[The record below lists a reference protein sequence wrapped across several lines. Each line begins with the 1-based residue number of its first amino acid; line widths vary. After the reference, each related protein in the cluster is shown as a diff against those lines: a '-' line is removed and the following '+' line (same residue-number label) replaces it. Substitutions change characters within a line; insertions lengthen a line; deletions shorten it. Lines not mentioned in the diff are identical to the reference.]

1 MPTKGDFVRGI
12 VEAVNER
19 SATVLLDSGHRAAL
33 SWSNFTKQADYKP
46 QPDAAS
52 SSSPEGQ
59 PLPSLP
65 LAAGD
70 KVWACVLQVP
80 KPDGKDGACVQLSTA
95 ALEVRPGDMLRQPK
109 HVMAGLEQW
118 AARGGRTPLQEW
130 RGRLEL
136 EQFVLGNAGGGKG
149 SKSTTAA
156 AAAAAVAE
164 PAAPSAVWGPGS
176 WGLPLAPLPGRGDC
190 VRGSVT
196 SVKPYGVF
204 LRLDSRHDGFIPLS
218 QVRSGKWREGRERG
232 IQLVGH
238 PPLARF
244 IHYGCFT
251 MQMYLNPPCVQIS
264 KSYTEGQ
271 SLVQQ
276 GPLKRGDAVVAL
288 IRRLNEDEEDEEEA
302 PQGRGV
308 DRDGEEEGA
317 PPAVRRRQPR
327 GWDTSSSKAG
337 AAAPAVA
344 GGRRPKA
351 TATAAGA
358 AATPDTLLF
367 VLSTRVLEAEEGLIR
382 RSLEDYNSR

>member
-1 MPTKGDFVRGI
+1 MRNICTAPRGNRRWGPCNTVCVVTVTSCWLNCVMAMFHASRSAAAVSASVSSATNPTQHEAEPAHDAAPTPASPTHGSTAASGPMPTKGDFVRGI

-136 EQFVLGNAGGGKG
+136 EQFVAGNAGGGKG
-149 SKSTTAA
+149 SKATTAA
-156 AAAAAVAE
+156 AAVAAAVAE
-164 PAAPSAVWGPGS
+164 PAAPAAVWGPGS

-218 QVRSGKWREGRERG
+218 QVRSGKWRERRERG
-232 IQLVGH
+232 IQFVGH
-238 PPLARF
+238 PPLTQF
-244 IHYGCFT
+244 THNGCFT
-251 MQMYLNPPCVQIS
+251 MQMYGHRHP
-264 KSYTEGQ
+264 KS
-271 SLVQQ
+271 SLLADQ
-276 GPLKRGDAVVAL
+276 
-288 IRRLNEDEEDEEEA
+288 
-302 PQGRGV
+302 
-308 DRDGEEEGA
+308 
-317 PPAVRRRQPR
+317 
-327 GWDTSSSKAG
+327 
-337 AAAPAVA
+337 
-344 GGRRPKA
+344 
-351 TATAAGA
+351 
-358 AATPDTLLF
+358 
-367 VLSTRVLEAEEGLIR
+367 
-382 RSLEDYNSR
+382 